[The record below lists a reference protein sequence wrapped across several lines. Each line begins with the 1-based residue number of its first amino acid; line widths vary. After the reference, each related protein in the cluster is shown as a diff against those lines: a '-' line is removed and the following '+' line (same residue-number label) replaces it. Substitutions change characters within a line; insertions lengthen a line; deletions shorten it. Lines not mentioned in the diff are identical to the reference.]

1 MCKHEDALDALVYLA
16 EMEFLRRKRNYLEV
30 NCMFQAIKRA
40 SNSIYGIPSAH
51 YERVQKDLSNPR
63 IKNVIFN
70 DPATIVFWEDGT
82 KTVVKAHDEPFDKEK
97 GLSMAIVKKMYGNK
111 GSYFNEIKKWVENE
125 EDGAVI
131 TKNTTSFDEI
141 MAFLNKITSLNDKT
155 TKEQSNV

>member
-1 MCKHEDALDALVYLA
+1 MCKHEDTLDALVYLA

-30 NCMFQAIKRA
+30 NCMIPEIKRA
-40 SNSIYGIPSAH
+40 LNSIYGIPSAY
-51 YERVQKDLSNPR
+51 YERIQKDLYSPR

-82 KTVVKAHDEPFDKEK
+82 KTVVKAHDEPFDKGK

-131 TKNTTSFDEI
+131 NKNTTGFDEI
-141 MAFLNKITSLNDKT
+141 RAFLKKINSLSQQNT
-155 TKEQSNV
+155 

>member
-1 MCKHEDALDALVYLA
+1 MCKHEDALDALVYLT
-16 EMEFLRRKRNYLEV
+16 EMELLRRKRV
-30 NCMFQAIKRA
+30 NCMILEIKRA
-40 SNSIYGIPSAH
+40 PNSIYGIPSAH
-51 YERVQKDLSNPR
+51 YERIQKDLSNPR

-82 KTVVKAHDEPFDKEK
+82 KTVVKAHDESFDKEK

-131 TKNTTSFDEI
+131 TKNTTGFDEF
-141 MAFLNKITSLNDKT
+141 MACLNKIKLLNDKT
-155 TKEQSNV
+155 KRAIQ